1 MSNIYGVDIINS
13 KLPKQNLKQDQKKS
27 NLNKMAEIYSQNILK
42 SNKNE
47 KKKYVK
53 PSPQN
58 SFFNKNGSN
67 LFP

>member
-1 MSNIYGVDIINS
+1 
-13 KLPKQNLKQDQKKS
+13 
-27 NLNKMAEIYSQNILK
+27 MAEIYSQNILK